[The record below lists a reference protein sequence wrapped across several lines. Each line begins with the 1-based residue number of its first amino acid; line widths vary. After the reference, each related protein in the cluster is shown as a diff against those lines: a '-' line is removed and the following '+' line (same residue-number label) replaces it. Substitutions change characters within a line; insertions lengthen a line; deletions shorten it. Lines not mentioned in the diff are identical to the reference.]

1 MISMINYNG
10 QLQAFD
16 TLPLDAISRS
26 LKYGDGVFETIRM
39 RDNQLLFIEDHYFRL
54 MASMRILRMAI
65 PMEFTPEFF
74 VEQAALLAEETA
86 IINGRL
92 RLQVVRNSSGLYTPD
107 TNNSCVWWM
116 ELEELDSGDY
126 QWNNKGLK
134 VELFKDHYIQA
145 GLLSTLKTA
154 NSLPYVLAG
163 IFGKENGFDA
173 MLMVNDKKML
183 VESNAANVFVLT
195 GNVLKTAPLEDG
207 PLRGVFRKNIIAW
220 AKEVDLEILE
230 ESINPFELQKADE
243 IWLTNTIHG
252 IQWVETYRKR
262 TYVGSKAKQL
272 IESLNRKLNVIGKL

>member
-1 MISMINYNG
+1 MINYNG

-16 TLPLDAISRS
+16 MLPLDAISRS

-116 ELEELDSGDY
+116 EMEELDFGDY

-183 VESNAANVFVLT
+183 VEANAANVFVLT

-220 AKEVDLEILE
+220 AKEVDLEIKE

-272 IESLNRKLNVIGKL
+272 IESLNRKLNVLGKL

>member
-1 MISMINYNG
+1 MINYNG
-10 QLQAFD
+10 HLQAFD
-16 TLPLDAISRS
+16 ALPLDAISRS

-65 PMEFTPEFF
+65 PMEFTPEYF

-116 ELEELDSGDY
+116 ELDELDSGDY

-154 NSLPYVLAG
+154 NSLPYVIAG

-183 VESNAANVFVLT
+183 VEANAANVFVLT

-220 AKEVDLEILE
+220 AKEVDLDIRE

-262 TYVGSKAKQL
+262 TYVGSKAKEL
-272 IESLNRKLNVIGKL
+272 IESLNRKLHVLGKL

>member
-1 MISMINYNG
+1 MNSMINYNG
-10 QLQAFD
+10 HLQAFD
-16 TLPLDAISRS
+16 ALPLDAISRS

-65 PMEFTPEFF
+65 PQEFTPEYF

-86 IINGRL
+86 IIDGRL
-92 RLQVVRNSSGLYTPD
+92 RLQVVRNSTGLYTPD

-116 ELEELDSGDY
+116 ELDELDTGDY
-126 QWNNKGLK
+126 QWSNKGLS
-134 VELFKDHYIQA
+134 VELYKDHYIQA

-183 VESNAANVFVLT
+183 VEANSANVFVLI

-207 PLRGVFRKNIIAW
+207 PLRGVFRKNIMAW
-220 AKEVDLEILE
+220 AKEVDLEIRE

-262 TYVGSKAKQL
+262 TYVGSKAKEL
-272 IESLNRKLNVIGKL
+272 TESLNRKLNVLGKL

>member
-10 QLQAFD
+10 HLQAFD
-16 TLPLDAISRS
+16 ALPLEAISRS
-26 LKYGDGVFETIRM
+26 LKYGDGVFESIRM

-65 PMEFTPEFF
+65 PMEFTPEYFI
-74 VEQAALLAEETA
+74 EQAALLAEETA

-183 VESNAANVFVLT
+183 VEANAANVFVLT

-243 IWLTNTIHG
+243 IWLTNSIHG

-262 TYVGSKAKQL
+262 TYVGSKAKDL
-272 IESLNRKLNVIGKL
+272 IESLNRKLNVLGKL

>member
-1 MISMINYNG
+1 MINYNG

-16 TLPLDAISRS
+16 ALPLDAVSRS

-126 QWNNKGLK
+126 QWINKGLK

-183 VESNAANVFVLT
+183 VEANAANVFVLT

-220 AKEVDLEILE
+220 AKEVDLEIKE

-243 IWLTNTIHG
+243 IWLTNTIYG

-272 IESLNRKLNVIGKL
+272 IESLNRKLNVLGKL